1 LHSNPQEVALV
12 PARVLLP
19 KVFSAKRRRV
29 QNQHVFSERNNRRP
43 DAAKA
48 TTLVVNRNQPDN
60 DAQVMRLYEQLL
72 EIEQRLIPTGLHV
85 FGRASELQEKADL
98 LRMVASFDRPEH
110 GTRSLP
116 KLVAEGLGIEGY
128 DALLQETSVSET
140 KELIDSI
147 VAEGVQ
153 KFCQDGVDAAVGWLN
168 ATASV
173 QAEESL
179 PVFLLLKDIA
189 GQLDSN
195 NEIES
200 LLRALRGEY
209 IEPGPGADVVQ
220 NPSVLPTGRNTHA
233 VNPYSVPSVSAFARA
248 QATADALLRR
258 YFEEHGRYPRAMA
271 LVLWGLDNIKT
282 QGEGVAQALHLL
294 GVRPVRD
301 ALNRATEIEVI
312 PLDVLKRPRIDV
324 VMTVSGIFRDLF
336 APTMA
341 LLDKAVRRVAELD
354 EPFEMNYVRRNV
366 AEKIDLGGEFD
377 DAVTRVF
384 SNAPGNYGT
393 NVNFMVMQS
402 QWETS
407 DALGDLFVT
416 RKCFAYTRDSKGRTI
431 EGREAP
437 ERMDDALSRVEAT
450 YQNIDS
456 FEVGITDVDH
466 YFEYL
471 GGISKA
477 VEKRAQARPAIY
489 LSDSL
494 SPQTKIRSL
503 EETIRLE
510 TRAKTLNPK
519 WYEGMLKHGFRG
531 VAEIENH
538 VANTFGW
545 SATADA
551 VDPWIYTD
559 IAKTFLLDSIM
570 LDRLQELNPHS
581 VQSLIKRLLEAHE
594 RGYWNPDEDVLEKLR
609 EIIAEAHQTQ

>member
-1 LHSNPQEVALV
+1 MNPKENGSARDQ
-12 PARVLLP
+12 RVL
-19 KVFSAKRRRV
+19 
-29 QNQHVFSERNNRRP
+29 
-43 DAAKA
+43 
-48 TTLVVNRNQPDN
+48 
-60 DAQVMRLYEQLL
+60 RLYEQLV

-85 FGRASELQEKADL
+85 FGRAAELKEKADL

-110 GTRSLP
+110 GARALP
-116 KLVAEGLGIEGY
+116 KMVAEALGIDNYE
-128 DALLQETSVSET
+128 ALLQETSASET
-140 KELIDSI
+140 RDLVDTI
-147 VAEGVQ
+147 VADAVRQFCEGGA
-153 KFCQDGVDAAVGWLN
+153 DTAVRWLN
-168 ATASV
+168 ARAGVES
-173 QAEESL
+173 EESL
-179 PVFLLLKDIA
+179 PLFLLLARIA
-189 GQLDSN
+189 EQLDSN
-195 NEIES
+195 HEIES
-200 LLRALRGEY
+200 LTRALRGEY
-209 IEPGPGADVVQ
+209 ISPGPGADIVQ
-220 NPSVLPTGRNTHA
+220 NPLVLPTGRNTHA
-233 VNPYSVPSVSAFARA
+233 INPYSVPSEMAFARA
-248 QATADALLRR
+248 ELTAEALLRR
-258 YFEEHGRYPRAMA
+258 CFEERGRYPRALA

-282 QGEGVAQALHLL
+282 QGEGVAQALWLL

-312 PLDVLKRPRIDV
+312 PLAELKRPRIDV

-341 LLDKAVRRVAELD
+341 LLDKAVRRVAALD
-354 EPFEMNYVRRNV
+354 EPLDMNYVRRNV
-366 AEKIDLGGEFD
+366 SEQIDAGGAEFD

-402 QWETS
+402 QWETA
-407 DALGDLFVT
+407 DTLGDLFVT
-416 RKCFAYTRDSKGRTI
+416 RKCFAYSRDSKGRTI

-437 ERMDDALSRVEAT
+437 ELMDDALSRVEAT

-477 VEKRAQARPAIY
+477 VEKRAQARPSIY
-489 LSDSL
+489 LADSL
-494 SPQTKIRSL
+494 SPQAKIRSL

-538 VANTFGW
+538 VLNTFGW

-559 IAKTFLLDSIM
+559 IAKTFLLDSM
-570 LDRLQELNPHS
+570 MFERLQELNPHS
-581 VQSLIKRLLEAHE
+581 VQSLTKRLLEAHD
-594 RGYWNPDEDVLEKLR
+594 RGYWNPDEDILEKLR
-609 EIIAEAHQTQ
+609 DVVAGLEVHLEGVP